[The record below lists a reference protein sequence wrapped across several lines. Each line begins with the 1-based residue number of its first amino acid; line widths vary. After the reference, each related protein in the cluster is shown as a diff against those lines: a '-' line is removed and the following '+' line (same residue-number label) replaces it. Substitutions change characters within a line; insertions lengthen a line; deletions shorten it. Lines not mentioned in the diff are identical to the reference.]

1 MDKKDKKEMTKLQE
15 KIYEFLK
22 DSILENGYPPS
33 VREIAATLE
42 ISASSAQSHLNKLMD
57 MGYISRDPDRPRGI
71 IIEDEYFNFSRK
83 PVVSV
88 PILKNTINMDKLFS
102 DENIIDYFP
111 LLGETVGNNEVF
123 IIPFNGNHMKKVS
136 ILDGDKLLINRQ
148 ETANSGDLVMVYAN
162 NEIMIR
168 RLLKENN
175 GYQLLPENDAFKP
188 IFVER
193 LKIIGKV
200 VGVFRKI

>member
-1 MDKKDKKEMTKLQE
+1 MDKKDKKEMTELQE
-15 KIYEFLK
+15 NIYEFLK

-33 VREIAATLE
+33 VREIAAALE
-42 ISASSAQSHLNKLMD
+42 ISASSVQVQLNKLLD
-57 MGYISRDPDRPRGI
+57 MGVISRDPYRPRTI
-71 IIEDEYFNFSRK
+71 LINDDAFNLSRRTIFN
-83 PVVSV
+83 V
-88 PILKNTINMDKLFS
+88 PILENATEIDGLFS
-102 DENIIDYFP
+102 DKNIEDYFP
-111 LLGETVGNNEVF
+111 LLEESIGNNEVF
-123 IIPFNGNHMKKVS
+123 IIKFSGNHLKKVS
-136 ILDGDKLLINRQ
+136 ILDGDKLLINKQ
-148 ETANSGDLVMVYAN
+148 ETANSGDIVMVYAN

-193 LKIIGKV
+193 IKIIGKV

>member
-1 MDKKDKKEMTKLQE
+1 MDNKDRKEMTKLQE
-15 KIYEFLK
+15 QIYEFLK
-22 DSILENGYPPS
+22 ESIIENGYPPS

-42 ISASSAQSHLNKLMD
+42 VSASSVQVQLNKLMD

-71 IIEDEYFNFSRK
+71 IINDECFNLSRRT
-83 PVVSV
+83 VYNV
-88 PILKNTINMDKLFS
+88 PILENVTKIDGLFS
-102 DENIIDYFP
+102 DKNIEDYFP
-111 LLGETVGNNEVF
+111 LLEETVGNNEVF
-123 IIPFNGNHMKKVS
+123 IINFSGNHLKKVS
-136 ILDGDKLLINRQ
+136 ILDGDKLLINKQ

-175 GYQLLPENDAFKP
+175 GYQLLPENDAIKP
-188 IFVER
+188 VFVER

>member
-15 KIYEFLK
+15 QIYEFLK
-22 DSILENGYPPS
+22 DSIRENKYPPS
-33 VREIAATLE
+33 VREIAAALE
-42 ISASSAQSHLNKLMD
+42 ISASSVQVQLNKLLD
-57 MGYISRDPDRPRGI
+57 MGAISRDPDRPRTI
-71 IIEDEYFNFSRK
+71 LINDDAFNFSRRTIFN
-83 PVVSV
+83 V
-88 PILKNTINMDKLFS
+88 PILENATEIDGLFS
-102 DENIIDYFP
+102 DKNIEDYFP
-111 LLGETVGNNEVF
+111 LLEESIGNNEVF
-123 IIPFNGNHMKKVS
+123 IIKFSGNHLKKVS
-136 ILDGDKLLINRQ
+136 ILDGDKLLINKQ
-148 ETANSGDLVMVYAN
+148 ETANSGDIVMVYAN

-193 LKIIGKV
+193 IKIIGKV